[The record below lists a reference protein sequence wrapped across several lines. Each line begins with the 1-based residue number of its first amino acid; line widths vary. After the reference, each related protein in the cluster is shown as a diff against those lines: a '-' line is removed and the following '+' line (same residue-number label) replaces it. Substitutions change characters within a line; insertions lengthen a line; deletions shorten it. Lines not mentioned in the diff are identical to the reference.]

1 MINDEGAKLVKFFLK
16 WAELIESG
24 ECSNDS
30 LELNIPEHATF
41 KKHQVDTD
49 DNLRFTIDFI
59 ESEDE

>member
-1 MINDEGAKLVKFFLK
+1 MNAKVAKFFLK

-30 LELNIPEHATF
+30 LELYIPGHGTF
-41 KKHQVDTD
+41 KKHREADTD

-59 ESEDE
+59 GSEDE